1 MKIAVIGSG
10 NIGGTLGT
18 KWAAAGHEVTFGVR
32 NENSAKVKSLP
43 EGTSAASIPDAIRVG
58 DIVVFAVPYG
68 AVAQIVRDN
77 ASGLASKVVI
87 DATNN
92 FGAAVINNLAV
103 FAQQAPRALTYR
115 AFNSMGWENFANPVF
130 GGVQVDLFY
139 CGPEGSS
146 RSQIEKLIADVG
158 LKPVYVGGL
167 DTAPF
172 VDAVGSLWVTLAYSR
187 GMGRHLGFKT
197 LTD

>member
-1 MKIAVIGSG
+1 M
-10 NIGGTLGT
+10 
-18 KWAAAGHEVTFGVR
+18 
-32 NENSAKVKSLP
+32 KSLP

-77 ASGLASKVVI
+77 AGALASKIII

-103 FAQQAPRALTYR
+103 FAQHTPRALTYR
-115 AFNSMGWENFANPVF
+115 AFNSMGWENFANPVL
-130 GGVQVDLFY
+130 GGVQSDLFY
-139 CGPEGSS
+139 CGPDGSS
-146 RSQIEKLIADVG
+146 RSQIEKLITDVG
-158 LKPVYVGGL
+158 LRPVYVGGV
-167 DTAPF
+167 DVAPV
-172 VDAVGSLWVTLAYSR
+172 VDAIGTLWVTLAYTR